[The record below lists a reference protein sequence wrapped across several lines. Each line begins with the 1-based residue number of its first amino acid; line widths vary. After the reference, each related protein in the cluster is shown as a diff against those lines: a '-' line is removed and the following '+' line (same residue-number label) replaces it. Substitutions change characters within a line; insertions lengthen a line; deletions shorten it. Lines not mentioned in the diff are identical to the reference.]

1 MFILSQAHFRNFCKI
16 KWLLFISLSSIGRR
30 FEIATEVSFE
40 NEKEQRFPV
49 VTICNLN
56 PLQKTKI
63 ENSGEDELKKLF
75 DHFRYPGD
83 LSPEEVAELFGTD
96 FEEQVQL
103 TEHFNVVFVVIII
116 LFLVAA

>member
-1 MFILSQAHFRNFCKI
+1 MFIFLQAHNRNFGTSIFVRTCI
-16 KWLLFISLSSIGRR
+16 HDFSLSFSSICRR

-40 NEKEQRFPV
+40 NEKAQRFPV

-63 ENSGEDELKKLF
+63 ENYGGDELKQLF

-83 LSPEEVAELFGTD
+83 LSKEDVAKLFGAD
-96 FEEQVQL
+96 FEDQVQL
-103 TEHFNVVFVVIII
+103 THFN
-116 LFLVAA
+116 LCLLEP